1 MSIGRPS
8 RGLGRGLASLIPD
21 DALTGDGGR
30 TPERDF
36 RTVPLDEIVPNPH
49 QPRAVFATEDLTSL
63 AESIRAYGI
72 LNPLVVRRFEGRYVL
87 IAGERRLRASALAG
101 LTEVPV
107 LLREA
112 HEPSLQLELAL
123 VENLQRADLDPIES
137 ARGFQRLIDEFG
149 HTQDQVAQRVGKD
162 RATVANAVRLLKLP
176 DFVLNAV
183 REQKISAGHAR
194 ALLPLVD
201 PDEIRRVLAR
211 VIAQEMSVRATERL
225 VASMVR
231 VQPTL
236 TADRKK
242 RERTMDYATKLL
254 EDALHT
260 SVAIQPRK
268 SGGGRIVI
276 DYADAEHLERLITT
290 LRESTG
296 DDA

>member
-1 MSIGRPS
+1 MSVARPA

-30 TPERDF
+30 APERDL

-49 QPRAVFATEDLTSL
+49 QPRAVFSTEELQSL
-63 AESIRAYGI
+63 ADSIRAYGI
-72 LNPLVVRRFEGRYVL
+72 LNPLVVRRHEGRYVL

-112 HEPSLQLELAL
+112 AEPSLQLELAL
-123 VENLQRADLDPIES
+123 VENLQREDLDPIEA
-137 ARGFQRLIDEFG
+137 ARGFQRLIEEFG

-176 DFVLNAV
+176 DFVLQSV
-183 REQKISAGHAR
+183 REGKVSAGHAR

-201 PDEIRRVLAR
+201 PEEIRRVLAR
-211 VIAQEMSVRATERL
+211 VIAQELPVRATERL

-236 TADRKK
+236 TADRKQ
-242 RERTMDYATKLL
+242 RERTFDYATKLL

-276 DYADAEHLERLITT
+276 DYADAEHLERLIST
-290 LRESTG
+290 LRDSGG